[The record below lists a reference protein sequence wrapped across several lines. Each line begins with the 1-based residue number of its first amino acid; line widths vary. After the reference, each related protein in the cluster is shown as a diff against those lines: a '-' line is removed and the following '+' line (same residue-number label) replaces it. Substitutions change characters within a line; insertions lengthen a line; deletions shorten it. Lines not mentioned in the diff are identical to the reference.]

1 MLRHRIAPAA
11 LLAAKLMTPGL
22 MTPGLFTTGL
32 LATGLL
38 ATPLQAATFRWA
50 NDGDAN
56 SMDPYVRNESFLL
69 TFTQNIYDPLVRR
82 DRTLKVEPALAESWE
97 QPDATTWRFHLRHG
111 VKFQGGEP
119 FTADD
124 VLFSYQRV
132 IGPNSQLN
140 SNMATV
146 QEVKKVDDFT
156 VDFITKVP
164 DPILV
169 QNFTTW
175 GIMSKGWCEAHN
187 ATQPA
192 NLSNLKEENYATR
205 NANGTGP
212 FILETREPDRR
223 TTLKNNPDWWDKAPG
238 NVTDVQFNVISNAST
253 RVAAL
258 LSGDVDMIYSVPPQD
273 IDRLQHTEGI
283 KVLVGPELRTIFL
296 SFDTLRP
303 ELLKS
308 DVKGKNPFQ
317 DVRVRR
323 AFYEAIDAK
332 AIQSRVMRGQSRP
345 TGLMYG
351 PGINGFTEASD
362 TRLPYDPAAAKKL
375 LAEAGY
381 PEGFGVTMDC
391 PNDRYV
397 NDEAICQAV
406 TAMLARVGVKVTLNA
421 QTRLK
426 YFSEINNPNYHPSF
440 YLLGWTPNT
449 YDAHNAFFNLLGT
462 RNGVRGVINDGG
474 WSNPDFDAL
483 LDKMAVETNPE
494 KRQAMIEQASAMVRD
509 QVPAIPLHQQTVV
522 WATRSNIELQ
532 QLADNTF
539 PLRFVTVK

>member
-1 MLRHRIAPAA
+1 MHKPRVALAA
-11 LLAAKLMTPGL
+11 FLLA
-22 MTPGLFTTGL
+22 
-32 LATGLL
+32 GLL
-38 ATPLQAATFRWA
+38 ATPLHAATFRWA

-56 SMDPYVRNESFLL
+56 SMDPYVRNETFLL

-82 DRTLKVEPALAESWE
+82 DRDLKVEPALAESWE

-124 VLFSYQRV
+124 VLFSYRRV
-132 IGPNSQLN
+132 TGPNSQLN
-140 SNMATV
+140 AIMATV

-156 VDFITKVP
+156 VDFITKAP

-169 QNFTTW
+169 QNLTTW
-175 GIMSKGWCEAHN
+175 AMMSKVWCEAHN
-187 ATQPA
+187 AAQPA
-192 NLSNLKEENYATR
+192 DLTNVKEENFATR

-212 FILETREPDRR
+212 FILEVREPDRR
-223 TTLKNNPDWWDKAPG
+223 TTLRNNPGWWDKAPG

-273 IDRLQHTEGI
+273 IDRLQHTEGV
-283 KVLVGPELRTIFL
+283 KVLIGPELRTIFL
-296 SFDTLRP
+296 GFDTLRP

-317 DVRVRR
+317 DQRVRR
-323 AFYEAIDAK
+323 AFYEAIDVK

-351 PGINGFTEASD
+351 PGINGFTAASD
-362 TRLPYDPAAAKKL
+362 TRLPYDPEAAKHL

-381 PEGFGVTMDC
+381 PQGFGVTMDC

-426 YFSEINNPNYHPSF
+426 YFSEINNPNYHTSF

-474 WSNPDFDAL
+474 WSNPEFDAL
-483 LDKMAVETNPE
+483 VDKIAVEE
-494 KRQAMIEQASAMVRD
+494 DKAKRQSMIEQASAMVRD
-509 QVPAIPLHQQTVV
+509 QVPAIPIHQQTVV

-539 PLRFVTVK
+539 PLRLVTVK

>member
-1 MLRHRIAPAA
+1 MHKPRIALAA
-11 LLAAKLMTPGL
+11 LLSAN
-22 MTPGLFTTGL
+22 L
-32 LATGLL
+32 LAMALL
-38 ATPLQAATFRWA
+38 ATPLHAATFRWA

-82 DRTLKVEPALAESWE
+82 DRDLKVEPALAESWE

-124 VLFSYQRV
+124 VLFSYGRV

-140 SNMATV
+140 SIMATV
-146 QEVKKVDDFT
+146 QEVRKLDDFT
-156 VDFITKVP
+156 VDFITKAP

-169 QNFTTW
+169 QSLTTW
-175 GIMSKGWCEAHN
+175 AMMSKAWCEAHN
-187 ATQPA
+187 AAQPA
-192 NLSNLKEENYATR
+192 NLTNVKEENFATR

-212 FILETREPDRR
+212 FILEVREPDRR
-223 TTLKNNPDWWDKAPG
+223 TTLRNNPAWWDKAPG

-283 KVLVGPELRTIFL
+283 KVLISPELRTIFL
-296 SFDTLRP
+296 GFDTLRP

-308 DVKGKNPFQ
+308 DVKGRNPFQ

-323 AFYEAIDAK
+323 AFYEAIDVK

-351 PGINGFTEASD
+351 PGINGFTAASD
-362 TRLPYDPAAAKKL
+362 TRLPYDPEASKHL

-381 PEGFGVTMDC
+381 PQGFGVTMDC

-426 YFSEINNPNYHPSF
+426 YFSEISNPNYHTSF

-483 LDKMAVETNPE
+483 VDKIAVETDKD

-509 QVPAIPLHQQTVV
+509 QVPAIPIHQQTVV
-522 WATRSNIELQ
+522 WATRGNIELQ

-539 PLRFVTVK
+539 PLRLVTVK

>member
-1 MLRHRIAPAA
+1 MLRHRIALAA
-11 LLAAKLMTPGL
+11 LLAANLLMTGP
-22 MTPGLFTTGL
+22 
-32 LATGLL
+32 L

-82 DRTLKVEPALAESWE
+82 DRDLKVEPALAESWE

-124 VLFSYQRV
+124 VLFSYRRV
-132 IGPNSQLN
+132 TGPNSQIN
-140 SNMATV
+140 SVVATV

-169 QNFTTW
+169 ENLTTW
-175 GIMSKGWCEAHN
+175 GMMSKGWCEAHN
-187 ATQPA
+187 ATQA
-192 NLSNLKEENYATR
+192 ADLTNLKEENYATR

-212 FILETREPDRR
+212 FILDVREPDRR
-223 TTLKNNPDWWDKAPG
+223 TTLKNNPGWWDKAPG

-273 IDRLQHTEGI
+273 IDRLQRTEGI

-351 PGINGFTEASD
+351 PGVNGFTAASD
-362 TRLPYDPAAAKKL
+362 TRMPYDPEAAKKL

-381 PEGFGVTMDC
+381 PQGFGVTMDC

-406 TAMLARVGVKVTLNA
+406 TAMLARVGVKVTLNV

-426 YFSEINNPNYHPSF
+426 YFSEINNPNYHTSF

-462 RNGVRGVINDGG
+462 RNGVRGVVNDGG
-474 WSNPDFDAL
+474 WSNPEFDAL
-483 LDKMAVETNPE
+483 LDKIAVEIDKD

-522 WATRSNIELQ
+522 WATRSSIELQ